1 MNTINSELMCSR
13 TLRVCTG
20 VQRVFS
26 ARGLSV
32 LRTRYTPAHAR
43 VPRTPYVLRRTRYA
57 CVCGCVLY
65 VDAIACASSRPDRK
79 IRHFGILRTSR
90 VHRHLYSRACVATS
104 TRVRACVRCFA
115 AYLPTQDYE
124 VEYVSDGANDD

>member
-13 TLRVCTG
+13 TLRVFAG

-65 VDAIACASSRPDRK
+65 VDAIACASSRPDSAFRN
-79 IRHFGILRTSR
+79 IADVARASPPLLACVR
-90 VHRHLYSRACVATS
+90 RHLYS
-104 TRVRACVRCFA
+104 RACVRCFA